1 MHKGERDRLAT
12 SHQDLEKDLHT
23 ETTAKESLERELEEE
38 MRKSQ
43 QMDVCTYTYV
53 NVSSQDLVWLSSLTF
68 YYF

>member
-38 MRKSQ
+38 KRKKQ
-43 QMDVCTYTYV
+43 QMDVCTCTYV
-53 NVSSQDLVWLSSLTF
+53 NVHV
-68 YYF
+68 